1 MAHEA
6 QIPLRFADRFSE
18 IGVLPGRETP
28 TCPLPPEPIMRQER
42 TVQASIFD
50 LFAQHEIGCELKKA
64 STWLDEH
71 PTLLGLVAADL
82 RRDGVQETGRHGLPA
97 EAVLR

>member
-1 MAHEA
+1 
-6 QIPLRFADRFSE
+6 
-18 IGVLPGRETP
+18 
-28 TCPLPPEPIMRQER
+28 MRQER

-97 EAVLR
+97 EAVLRCALLKQYRQLSYEELAFHLEDSASFRAFARLP